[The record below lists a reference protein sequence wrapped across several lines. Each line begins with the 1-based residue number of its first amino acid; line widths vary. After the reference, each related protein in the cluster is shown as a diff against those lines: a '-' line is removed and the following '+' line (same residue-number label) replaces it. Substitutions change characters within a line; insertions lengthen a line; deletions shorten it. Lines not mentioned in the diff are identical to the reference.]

1 MITFRRINSEL
12 IIGSVVRLLLIQ
24 LFLCLRLSSCTFIF
38 FAFVISL
45 LHGHRSGGRRPLHAG
60 DTFYDADQEVDVVK
74 SIQVVGGGTAGR
86 SSQLR

>member
-38 FAFVISL
+38 FAFVIS